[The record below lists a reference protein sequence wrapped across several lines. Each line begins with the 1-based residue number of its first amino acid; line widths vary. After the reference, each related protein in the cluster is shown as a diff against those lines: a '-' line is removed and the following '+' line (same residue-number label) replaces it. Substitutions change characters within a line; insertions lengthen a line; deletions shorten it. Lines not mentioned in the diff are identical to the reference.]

1 MDGFRQNTKSIQQR
15 IWGMK
20 IIRQNILPPKGF
32 LAINLFGY
40 LFCRPNAKIT
50 DITINH
56 EQIHTEQMKEMLY
69 VPFYLWYGVEWLV
82 KLFCKGNAYRNLS
95 FEREAYSNQYNLDYL
110 KQENIIV
117 GLKDYLSNV

>member
-1 MDGFRQNTKSIQQR
+1 
-15 IWGMK
+15 MK

-32 LAINLFGY
+32 LAINLFGH
-40 LFCRPNAKIT
+40 LFCKPNAKIT

-69 VPFYLWYGVEWLV
+69 VPFYLLYGVEWLI

-95 FEREAYSNQYNLDYL
+95 FEREAYDNQYNLDYL
-110 KQENIIV
+110 KTRKHYSW
-117 GLKDYLSNV
+117 LKRLFK